1 MLYCKKNTLKF
12 KRQNLNEVVAKM
24 GKKNSLIR
32 ERQEDISGR
41 ARHREGQPSAVTSS
55 KENREKESVEKVRD
69 GIFGKGQQYQ
79 MQV

>member
-1 MLYCKKNTLKF
+1 
-12 KRQNLNEVVAKM
+12 M

-41 ARHREGQPSAVTSS
+41 ARHREGQPSATTSS
-55 KENREKESVEKVRD
+55 KEKREKDERKVRD

-79 MQV
+79 SKFKMEQVPKSTYGNI